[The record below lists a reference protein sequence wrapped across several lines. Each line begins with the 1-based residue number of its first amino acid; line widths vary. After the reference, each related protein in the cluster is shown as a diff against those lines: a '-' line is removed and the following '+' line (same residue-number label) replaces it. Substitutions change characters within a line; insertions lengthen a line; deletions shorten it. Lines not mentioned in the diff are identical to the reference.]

1 MARKPHNYAHFQN
14 LVNEL
19 KDQNAGNIASLQSHL
34 EIQTDVLQS
43 MKGFMLQG
51 VQLENEDLK
60 RDRDK
65 NGKAK
70 PSNSFLGIEKQLES
84 QTVVLKEMS
93 KFFNTKLPDV
103 LLKETEPEKEQTS
116 ILSRMLGFWR
126 KKEKDDIKRDKE
138 NRLEGRDSKGKKKEW
153 VLPKGMRAGGGKG
166 FMGMLG
172 NFLSTALLGIP
183 GGLRRFMPRALGLAL
198 LPKLARGVALMITGP
213 RLIQA
218 MEAGFDQKTFSGG
231 VTGFIDSYFAH
242 GGEGYTSLAMAAAGG
257 AGKAAVLGFALL
269 GPRGAIIAGILGGAL
284 TGLNH
289 IFAEDKSKM
298 NSKGVFDAVKEHLKT
313 NLTGWAGGLGAFL
326 GAKTFMAL
334 GPAGMIAGAIL
345 GAGVGIIGAGT
356 IKEMMKVEKAGEKD
370 VGKAFRQGLKNYLV
384 SEEFAPVAKLM
395 PYGAGLFGAA
405 AFAGFGP
412 AGMLAG
418 MILGAG
424 AGIIGGPVLVE
435 ALKAQGT
442 EGGALAD
449 HMKTALWKYLK
460 NSPYIQKALFGA
472 GLFGIAGMM
481 GLGPLGL
488 VAGIFVGGIVGII
501 AQWITETLG
510 DLAGAKFKK
519 AFGVEKI
526 LTPLEKELAKT
537 NKTADYRAKQL
548 ATQKKGTFHKKGV
561 AGFAQGFWGGK
572 ADPYEQMQTLYSGY
586 LQALAE
592 GRAQGMYQEKGV
604 FHPSAASH
612 VSRHMNV
619 LEGKD
624 SAEFDAIKL
633 KFLQNKLDEERKNT
647 GRPDT
652 GSSSSIMQDQS
663 VQNVDVNYFTEGQ
676 MDYLDMNG
684 KGLIENVR

>member
-19 KDQNAGNIASLQSHL
+19 KEQNAGNIASLQSHL

-43 MKGFMLQG
+43 MKGFMLKGLQAD
-51 VQLENEDLK
+51 QADL
-60 RDRDK
+60 R
-65 NGKAK
+65 
-70 PSNSFLGIEKQLES
+70 
-84 QTVVLKEMS
+84 KER
-93 KFFNTKLPDV
+93 
-103 LLKETEPEKEQTS
+103 EKE
-116 ILSRMLGFWR
+116 
-126 KKEKDDIKRDKE
+126 
-138 NRLEGRDSKGKKKEW
+138 LEGKKDKRKSLNMKSK
-153 VLPKGMRAGGGKG
+153 LDMPRFSGKG

-198 LPKLARGVALMITGP
+198 LPKLARGVALMVAGP
-213 RLIQA
+213 SLIKALQ
-218 MEAGFDQKTFSGG
+218 AGFDQKTFSGG
-231 VTGFIDSYFAH
+231 VEAFINSYFSPS
-242 GGEGYTSLAMAAAGG
+242 GGAYTSLAEAAAGG
-257 AGKAAVLGFALL
+257 AGKGALIGFGLL
-269 GPRGAIIAGILGGAL
+269 GPRGAIIGGLLGGAL

-289 IFAEDKSKM
+289 VFAEDKSKM
-298 NSKGVFDAVKEHLKT
+298 DSAGVMTALKSHLME
-313 NLTGWAGGLGAFL
+313 NLTKYIGGAGAFL

-334 GPAGMIAGAIL
+334 GPAGMIAGGLL
-345 GAGVGIIGAGT
+345 GAGIGIIGAGT
-356 IKEMMKVEKAGEKD
+356 IKEMMKVEQAGEKD
-370 VGKAFRQGLKNYLV
+370 IGKAFRQGLKNYLV

-510 DLAGAKFKK
+510 DLAGATFKK

-526 LTPLEKELAKT
+526 LSPAEKAFEEAKKKHGRRGSYT
-537 NKTADYRAKQL
+537 HDLLSAKAPGHL
-548 ATQKKGTFHKKGV
+548 MRIGSGLTKGV
-561 AGFAQGFWGGK
+561 DDAFTVMQRLKEEYLKITGTPWLTGKFDPVAAQEAGHLVHSSGKYKKKDDWERLKAETQGIRLL
-572 ADPYEQMQTLYSGY
+572 QM
-586 LQALAE
+586 
-592 GRAQGMYQEKGV
+592 RD
-604 FHPSAASH
+604 
-612 VSRHMNV
+612 R
-619 LEGKD
+619 LEEAKRQ
-624 SAEFDAIKL
+624 SS
-633 KFLQNKLDEERKNT
+633 
-647 GRPDT
+647 RPDT
-652 GSSSSIMQDQS
+652 GSIGSIMQDQS

-676 MDYLDMNG
+676 MDYLNMNTG
-684 KGLIENVR
+684 IIDRIS